1 MNKIRILLLIIL
13 IGFVIVALP
22 DSDVRLFSISKEHGP
37 SLQDAIG
44 LVLILSSYMWLLIET
59 WKKRQKVLKYQNSRF
74 FKMGLFIPGLGYGLV
89 IASVSNDFK
98 YWWVYGVILLVVL
111 QILVFYLAFR

>member
-44 LVLILSSYMWLLIET
+44 LVLILSSYTWLLIET

-74 FKMGLFIPGLGYGLV
+74 FKMGLFLLGLGYGLV
-89 IASVSNDFK
+89 IASVSNDYK

-111 QILVFYLAFR
+111 QILISYLAFR